1 MLRSANH
8 LAANAVSVVAL
19 AAALLAMM
27 QAPHAMADAA
37 EDDIRARLAQWTRD
51 FNAGKADAICELF
64 SKDLKYDFRGYP
76 ERDYQDICDRLH
88 RSLSNAS
95 RRYAYG
101 LDIREVIVEGDLA
114 VVRLSWTL
122 TVRLPNGQTVTS
134 VEPGMDVLRKDAD
147 GQWKIVRYIAYEVPG
162 RVAGSG
168 E

>member
-1 MLRSANH
+1 MSGGANH
-8 LAANAVSVVAL
+8 LTVCAMNVLAL
-19 AAALLAMM
+19 ALALLAM
-27 QAPHAMADAA
+27 QAPPALAGTA
-37 EDDIRARLAQWTRD
+37 EDDIRTRLDHWTRD
-51 FNAGKADAICELF
+51 FNAGKAGTICELF

-88 RSLSNAS
+88 RSLNNAS

-101 LDIREVIVEGDLA
+101 LDIHEVIVEGDLA

-134 VEPGMDVLRKDAD
+134 IEPGMDVLRKDAD
-147 GQWKIVRYIAYEVPG
+147 GQWKIVRYIAYEAPG
-162 RVAGSG
+162 RVAGSD

>member
-1 MLRSANH
+1 MLRSVSHPAT
-8 LAANAVSVVAL
+8 NAMC
-19 AAALLAMM
+19 LLAIVLACLM
-27 QAPHAMADAA
+27 QAPSATAGTA
-37 EDDIRARLAQWTRD
+37 EDDIRARLDQWSRD
-51 FNAGKADAICELF
+51 FNAGKSGAVCELF
-64 SKDLKYDFRGYP
+64 AKDLKYDFRGYP

-88 RSLSNAS
+88 RSLNNAS

-147 GQWKIVRYIAYEVPG
+147 GQWKIIRYIAYEAPG

>member
-1 MLRSANH
+1 MLRSVSHPAT
-8 LAANAVSVVAL
+8 NAMC
-19 AAALLAMM
+19 LLAIVLACLMM
-27 QAPHAMADAA
+27 QAPSATAGTA
-37 EDDIRARLAQWTRD
+37 EDDIRARLDQWTRD
-51 FNAGKADAICELF
+51 FNAGKSGAVCELF
-64 SKDLKYDFRGYP
+64 AKDLKYDFRGYP

-88 RSLSNAS
+88 RSLNNAS

-122 TVRLPNGQTVTS
+122 TVRLPNGQTVRS

-147 GQWKIVRYIAYEVPG
+147 GQWKIIRYIAYEAPG
-162 RVAGSG
+162 RVAGGG

>member
-1 MLRSANH
+1 MLASANH
-8 LAANAVSVVAL
+8 LAMNAMSAL
-19 AAALLAMM
+19 VLVLALLVV
-27 QAPHAMADAA
+27 QVPSAMAGTA
-37 EDDIRARLAQWTRD
+37 EDDIRMRLDQWTRD
-51 FNAGKADAICELF
+51 FNAGKSCVICELF

-76 ERDYQDICDRLH
+76 ERDYQDVCDRLH
-88 RSLSNAS
+88 RSLNDAS

-147 GQWKIVRYIAYEVPG
+147 GQWKIVRYIAYEAPG
-162 RVAGSG
+162 RVAGG
-168 E
+168 DE